1 MLLYRFARRIWRDRA
16 FWAKVVDPC
25 AKATPAK
32 YSTIE
37 KTKQK
42 ENDGIVLFCLFLD
55 GTLGGY
61 SSFLVGKR
69 KGETKILYAILLFFS
84 QYHQQMDTS
93 HYDCD
98 RTLCLYNLSI
108 ILY

>member
-1 MLLYRFARRIWRDRA
+1 LQEEFGGTELFGQKW
-16 FWAKVVDPC
+16 
-25 AKATPAK
+25 
-32 YSTIE
+32 STHVQKPRPLNIQQLK